1 MFYGANG
8 VDGEMIELIAQYPVE
23 QRESAYAM
31 ARRLAG
37 LLELPVKLRKDRDRE
52 PHLLDRWPITRPS
65 WWLQFSAAL

>member
-1 MFYGANG
+1 
-8 VDGEMIELIAQYPVE
+8 MIELIEQYPVE

-52 PHLLDRWPITRPS
+52 PPLPDRLPITRPS
-65 WWLQFSAAL
+65 WCLQFSADL